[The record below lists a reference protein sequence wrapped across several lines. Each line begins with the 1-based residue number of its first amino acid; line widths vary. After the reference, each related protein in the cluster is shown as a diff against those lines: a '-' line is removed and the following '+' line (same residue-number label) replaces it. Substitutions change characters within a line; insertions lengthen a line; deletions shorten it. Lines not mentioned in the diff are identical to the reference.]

1 MNKDE
6 HKCQW
11 CQDGGLLEHYHDT
24 EWGIPCHSENL
35 LFEYLMLE
43 SLSCGLSWNLM
54 LQKREI
60 FHACFADFNYKK
72 VAEFTETDINAA
84 MEYPGMIKSRRKIEA
99 IISNAKCFMQ
109 IQQEFGSFDKYLW
122 DYSEGKTFIY
132 QRHLDGELTEQ
143 REQSQACLDSAESRR
158 KKNEVQW
165 LTKNDLSDKIAA
177 DLKKRGFKFLGST
190 LIYSYLQSVGIIN
203 DHAPECRMFEKIGG
217 TII

>member
-6 HKCQW
+6 HKCEW

-24 EWGIPCHSENL
+24 EWGIPCHSEKL

-43 SLSCGLSWNLM
+43 SMSCGLSWNLM

-60 FHACFADFNYKK
+60 FHACFADFDYKK
-72 VAEFTETDINAA
+72 VAEFTEADINAA
-84 MEYPGMIKSRRKIEA
+84 MEYPGMIKSRRKMEA

-122 DYSEGKTFIY
+122 DYSEGNTFIY
-132 QRHLDGELTEQ
+132 QRHLDGE
-143 REQSQACLDSAESRR
+143 
-158 KKNEVQW
+158 W

-217 TII
+217 TIVK

>member
-1 MNKDE
+1 MKEIDENK
-6 HKCQW
+6 CGW

-24 EWGIPCHSENL
+24 EWGIPCHSEKL

-60 FHACFADFNYKK
+60 FHACFADFDYKI
-72 VAEFTETDINAA
+72 VAEFTEAEINKA

-122 DYSEGKTFIY
+122 AYSEGKTYIY
-132 QRHLDGELTEQ
+132 QCHLDG
-143 REQSQACLDSAESRR
+143 
-158 KKNEVQW
+158 VW
-165 LTKNDLSDKIAA
+165 LTKNELSDKIAA

-217 TII
+217 TIIK

>member
-11 CQDGGLLEHYHDT
+11 CQDSGLLEHYHDT
-24 EWGIPCHSENL
+24 EWGIPCHSEKL

-43 SLSCGLSWNLM
+43 SMSCGLSWNLM

-60 FHACFADFNYKK
+60 FHACFADFDYKK
-72 VAEFTETDINAA
+72 VAEFTEADINAA
-84 MEYPGMIKSRRKIEA
+84 MEYPGMIKSRRKMEA

-122 DYSEGKTFIY
+122 DYSEGNTFIY
-132 QRHLDGELTEQ
+132 QRHLDGE
-143 REQSQACLDSAESRR
+143 
-158 KKNEVQW
+158 W

-217 TII
+217 TIVK

>member
-1 MNKDE
+1 MKEIDENK
-6 HKCQW
+6 CGW

-24 EWGIPCHSENL
+24 EWGIPCHSEKL

-60 FHACFADFNYKK
+60 FHACFADFDYKI
-72 VAEFTETDINAA
+72 VAEFTEAEINKA

-122 DYSEGKTFIY
+122 AYSEGKTYIY
-132 QRHLDGELTEQ
+132 QCHLDG
-143 REQSQACLDSAESRR
+143 
-158 KKNEVQW
+158 VW
-165 LTKNDLSDKIAA
+165 LTKNKLSDKIAA

-217 TII
+217 TIIK

>member
-11 CQDGGLLEHYHDT
+11 CQDGGLLEHYQDT
-24 EWGIPCHSENL
+24 EWGIPCHSEKL

-43 SLSCGLSWNLM
+43 SMSCGLSWNLM

-60 FHACFADFNYKK
+60 FHACFAAFDYKK
-72 VAEFTETDINAA
+72 IAEFTETDINKA
-84 MEYPGMIKSRRKIEA
+84 MEYPGMIRSRRKIEA

-122 DYSEGKTFIY
+122 AYSEGKTYIY
-132 QRHLDGELTEQ
+132 QCHLDG
-143 REQSQACLDSAESRR
+143 
-158 KKNEVQW
+158 VW
-165 LTKNDLSDKIAA
+165 LTKNELSDKIAA

-217 TII
+217 TIV

>member
-1 MNKDE
+1 ML
-6 HKCQW
+6 KCKW

-24 EWGIPCHSENL
+24 EWGIPCHSEKK

-43 SLSCGLSWNLM
+43 AMSCGLSWNLM

-60 FHACFADFNYKK
+60 FRACFADFDYEK
-72 VAEFTETDINAA
+72 VAKFTEADIDRA
-84 MEYPGMIKSRRKIEA
+84 MEYPGMIRSRRKIAA
-99 IISNAKCFMQ
+99 IISNAQRFIE

-122 DYSEGKTFIY
+122 NYSEGKTLIY
-132 QRHLDGELTEQ
+132 QRHFDGE
-143 REQSQACLDSAESRR
+143 
-158 KKNEVQW
+158 W
-165 LTKNDLSDKIAA
+165 LTKNELSDRIAT

-217 TII
+217 TIVKWKRI

>member
-1 MNKDE
+1 MKEIDENK
-6 HKCQW
+6 CGW

-24 EWGIPCHSENL
+24 EWGIPCHSEKL

-60 FHACFADFNYKK
+60 FHACFADFDYKI
-72 VAEFTETDINAA
+72 VAEFTEAEINKA

-122 DYSEGKTFIY
+122 AYSEGKTYIY
-132 QRHLDGELTEQ
+132 QCHLDG
-143 REQSQACLDSAESRR
+143 
-158 KKNEVQW
+158 VW
-165 LTKNDLSDKIAA
+165 LTKNKLSDKIAA
-177 DLKKRGFKFLGST
+177 NLKKRGFKFLGST

-203 DHAPECRMFEKIGG
+203 DHAPVCRMFEKIGG
-217 TII
+217 TIIK

>member
-6 HKCQW
+6 HKCEW

-24 EWGIPCHSENL
+24 EWGIPCHSEKL

-43 SLSCGLSWNLM
+43 SMSCGLSWNLM

-60 FHACFADFNYKK
+60 FHACFADFDYKK
-72 VAEFTETDINAA
+72 VAEFTEADINKA

-109 IQQEFGSFDKYLW
+109 IQQEYGSFDKYLW
-122 DYSEGKTFIY
+122 DYSEGNTFIY
-132 QRHLDGELTEQ
+132 QRHLDGE
-143 REQSQACLDSAESRR
+143 
-158 KKNEVQW
+158 W

-217 TII
+217 TIIK

>member
-1 MNKDE
+1 MKEIDENK
-6 HKCQW
+6 CGW

-24 EWGIPCHSENL
+24 EWGIPCHSEKL

-60 FHACFADFNYKK
+60 FHACFADFDYKI
-72 VAEFTETDINAA
+72 VAEFTEAEINKA

-122 DYSEGKTFIY
+122 AYSEGKTYIY
-132 QRHLDGELTEQ
+132 QCHLDG
-143 REQSQACLDSAESRR
+143 
-158 KKNEVQW
+158 VW
-165 LTKNDLSDKIAA
+165 LTKNKLSDKIAA

-203 DHAPECRMFEKIGG
+203 DHATECRMFEKIGG
-217 TII
+217 TIV